1 MVMVIMRMVVAMMV
15 IMRVFVIMM
24 VPVPMVVIMLMPMM
38 VSMIVVVAVAV
49 AVAVAQIVLQ
59 IVFVVGLR
67 RGLGRAGASAAGFR
81 LGRFLI
87 GRVGLGGLRALHLL
101 SGQGS
106 GFRFTL
112 VMPAAM
118 CMIVVM
124 MMTMV
129 VLMRM
134 LMMMPMSMAVSMV
147 VAVLVPVVVLV
158 LVLVLVLML
167 MLMLMLM
174 PMLMPMPMLVV
185 VLMRM
190 LMMMPM
196 FMAVVMIMSVVMSAS
211 AAMLAQALVVELV
224 RHLQP
229 LLIQQRQRASTVAG
243 CCAGRLDLLCRH
255 AFSQQGQ
262 PLVEITMANAVDHQT
277 RAGRRQRQRQSQ
289 LNQQVGRIAHQLLG
303 LLGQNH
309 QLGRV
314 RQVETHRHMAGRHML
329 KPVGVSRGRHGLQ
342 PDANA
347 TAAPRGALRRL
358 TACRSIRGLQ
368 QQAAGG
374 CQGQQGPENTC

>member
-1 MVMVIMRMVVAMMV
+1 
-15 IMRVFVIMM
+15 
-24 VPVPMVVIMLMPMM
+24 
-38 VSMIVVVAVAV
+38 
-49 AVAVAQIVLQ
+49 
-59 IVFVVGLR
+59 
-67 RGLGRAGASAAGFR
+67 
-81 LGRFLI
+81 
-87 GRVGLGGLRALHLL
+87 
-101 SGQGS
+101 
-106 GFRFTL
+106 
-112 VMPAAM
+112 M

-158 LVLVLVLML
+158 
-167 MLMLMLM
+167 
-174 PMLMPMPMLVV
+174 V

-190 LMMMPM
+190 PMMMLM
-196 FMAVVMIMSVVMSAS
+196 FMAVAMIMSMVMSAS

-262 PLVEITMANAVDHQT
+262 PLVEITMANAVDHQAG
-277 RAGRRQRQRQSQ
+277 AGRCQRQCQSK
-289 LNQQVGRIAHQLLG
+289 LNQQVGRIAHQLFG
-303 LLGQNH
+303 LLGKHH

-314 RQVETHRHMAGRHML
+314 RQVETHRYMTGRHML
-329 KPVGVSRGRHGLQ
+329 EPVGVSRGRHGLQ
-342 PDANA
+342 PNANA

-358 TACRSIRGLQ
+358 TACSPVRGLQ

-374 CQGQQGPENTC
+374 RQGQQGLENAC

>member
-1 MVMVIMRMVVAMMV
+1 MCMPVIAVMAMVIMRMVVAMMV

-24 VPVPMVVIMLMPMM
+24 VPVPMVVIMLMPMPMM
-38 VSMIVVVAVAV
+38 VSMIEVVAVLM
-49 AVAVAQIVLQ
+49 AVAQIVLQ
-59 IVFVVGLR
+59 IVFIVGLR

-87 GRVGLGGLRALHLL
+87 GRMSLGGLRALHLV

-118 CMIVVM
+118 CMV
-124 MMTMV
+124 
-129 VLMRM
+129 
-134 LMMMPMSMAVSMV
+134 MMMPM
-147 VAVLVPVVVLV
+147 P
-158 LVLVLVLML
+158 
-167 MLMLMLM
+167 M
-174 PMLMPMPMLVV
+174 PMPMPMLVV

-190 LMMMPM
+190 LMMMLM
-196 FMAVVMIMSVVMSAS
+196 FMAVAMIMSMVMSAS
-211 AAMLAQALVVELV
+211 TAVLAQALVVELV

-277 RAGRRQRQRQSQ
+277 RAGRCQRQRQSQ
-289 LNQQVGRIAHQLLG
+289 LNQEVGRIAHQLLG

-314 RQVETHRHMAGRHML
+314 RQVETHRHMAGRHVME
-329 KPVGVSRGRHGLQ
+329 PVCVGCGRHGLQ
-342 PDANA
+342 PNANA
-347 TAAPRGALRRL
+347 TAASRGALRRL
-358 TACRSIRGLQ
+358 TACSPIRGLQ

-374 CQGQQGPENTC
+374 CQGQQGLENTC

>member
-1 MVMVIMRMVVAMMV
+1 MCMPVIVVMVIMRMVVAMMV
-15 IMRVFVIMM
+15 IMCVIVIMM
-24 VPVPMVVIMLMPMM
+24 MSVLMVVIMLMPMM
-38 VSMIVVVAVAV
+38 VSMVVSVAVLMAMTV
-49 AVAVAQIVLQ
+49 LMAVAQIVLQ
-59 IVFVVGLR
+59 IVFIVGLR

-87 GRVGLGGLRALHLL
+87 GRVGLGGLRALHLV

-106 GFRFTL
+106 GFRVTL

-134 LMMMPMSMAVSMV
+134 LMMMPM
-147 VAVLVPVVVLV
+147 
-158 LVLVLVLML
+158 
-167 MLMLMLM
+167 
-174 PMLMPMPMLVV
+174 PMFVV

-190 LMMMPM
+190 PMMMPM
-196 FMAVVMIMSVVMSAS
+196 FMVVAMIMSMVMSAS

-277 RAGRRQRQRQSQ
+277 RAGRCQRQRQSQ
-289 LNQQVGRIAHQLLG
+289 LNQQVGRIAHQLFG
-303 LLGQNH
+303 LLGQHH
-309 QLGRV
+309 QLGCV

-342 PDANA
+342 PNANA
-347 TAAPRGALRRL
+347 TAASRGALRRL
-358 TACRSIRGLQ
+358 TACSPIRGLQ

-374 CQGQQGPENTC
+374 CQGQQGLENAC

>member
-1 MVMVIMRMVVAMMV
+1 MRMPVIVVMAMVIMRMIVAMMV
-15 IMRVFVIMM
+15 VMCVIMM
-24 VPVPMVVIMLMPMM
+24 VPLPMVVIMLMSMPMM
-38 VSMIVVVAVAV
+38 VSMIVVVAVV
-49 AVAVAQIVLQ
+49 VAVAQIVLQ
-59 IVFVVGLR
+59 IVFIVGLR

-87 GRVGLGGLRALHLL
+87 GRVGLGGLRALHLV

-106 GFRFTL
+106 GFRFTQ

-147 VAVLVPVVVLV
+147 VAVLVPVL
-158 LVLVLVLML
+158 
-167 MLMLMLM
+167 
-174 PMLMPMPMLVV
+174 MLMPMPMLVV

-190 LMMMPM
+190 PMMMLM
-196 FMAVVMIMSVVMSAS
+196 FMAVAMIMSMVMSAS
-211 AAMLAQALVVELV
+211 TAMLAQALVVELV

-229 LLIQQRQRASTVAG
+229 LLIQQRQRACAEASCGAG
-243 CCAGRLDLLCRH
+243 GLDLLRRH

-289 LNQQVGRIAHQLLG
+289 LHQQVCRIAYQLFG

-314 RQVETHRHMAGRHML
+314 RQVETHRHMAGRHMME
-329 KPVGVSRGRHGLQ
+329 PVGVGCGRHGLQ

-347 TAAPRGALRRL
+347 TATPRGALRRL
-358 TACRSIRGLQ
+358 TACSPIRGLQ

-374 CQGQQGPENTC
+374 SQGQQGLENTC

>member
-1 MVMVIMRMVVAMMV
+1 MCMPVIVVMVIMRMVVAMMV
-15 IMRVFVIMM
+15 IMCVIVIMM
-24 VPVPMVVIMLMPMM
+24 MSVLMVVIMLMPMM
-38 VSMIVVVAVAV
+38 VSMVVSVVVSVVVLMAMAVLM
-49 AVAVAQIVLQ
+49 AVAQIVLQ
-59 IVFVVGLR
+59 IVFIVGLR

-87 GRVGLGGLRALHLL
+87 GRVGLGGLRALHLV

-124 MMTMV
+124 MVTMV
-129 VLMRM
+129 VLMCM
-134 LMMMPMSMAVSMV
+134 FMMMPM
-147 VAVLVPVVVLV
+147 LV
-158 LVLVLVLML
+158 LVLVVV
-167 MLMLMLM
+167 LM
-174 PMLMPMPMLVV
+174 PMVMPMFVV
-185 VLMRM
+185 VPMRM
-190 LMMMPM
+190 RMPMMMPM
-196 FMAVVMIMSVVMSAS
+196 FMAVAMIMSMVMSAS
-211 AAMLAQALVVELV
+211 TAMLAQALVVELV

-277 RAGRRQRQRQSQ
+277 RAGRCQRQRQSQ
-289 LNQQVGRIAHQLLG
+289 LNQQVGRIAHQLFG
-303 LLGQNH
+303 LLGQHH
-309 QLGRV
+309 QLGCV

-358 TACRSIRGLQ
+358 TACSPIRGLQ
-368 QQAAGG
+368 
-374 CQGQQGPENTC
+374 

>member
-1 MVMVIMRMVVAMMV
+1 MPVIVVMAMVIMRMVVAMMV
-15 IMRVFVIMM
+15 IMCVIVIMM
-24 VPVPMVVIMLMPMM
+24 VPVPMVVIMVMPMM
-38 VSMIVVVAVAV
+38 VSMVVAVVVAVLMAMAVLMAVVV
-49 AVAVAQIVLQ
+49 AVLMAVAQIVLQ
-59 IVFVVGLR
+59 IVFIVGLR

-87 GRVGLGGLRALHLL
+87 GRVGLGGLRALHLV

-106 GFRFTL
+106 GFRVTL

-134 LMMMPMSMAVSMV
+134 LMMMPM
-147 VAVLVPVVVLV
+147 
-158 LVLVLVLML
+158 
-167 MLMLMLM
+167 
-174 PMLMPMPMLVV
+174 PMFVV

-190 LMMMPM
+190 PMMMPM
-196 FMAVVMIMSVVMSAS
+196 FMVVAMIMSVVMSAS

-229 LLIQQRQRASTVAG
+229 LLIQQRQRARAIAG
-243 CCAGRLDLLCRH
+243 SGASRLDLLRRH

-289 LNQQVGRIAHQLLG
+289 LNQQVGRIAHQLFG
-303 LLGQNH
+303 LLGQHH
-309 QLGRV
+309 QLGCV
-314 RQVETHRHMAGRHML
+314 RQVETHRYMTGRHML
-329 KPVGVSRGRHGLQ
+329 EPVGVSRGRHGLQ

-358 TACRSIRGLQ
+358 TACSPIRGLQ

>member
-1 MVMVIMRMVVAMMV
+1 MCMPVIVVMVIMRMVVAMMV
-15 IMRVFVIMM
+15 IMCVIVIMM
-24 VPVPMVVIMLMPMM
+24 MSVLMVVIMLMPMM
-38 VSMIVVVAVAV
+38 VSMAVLMAMAV
-49 AVAVAQIVLQ
+49 LKAVAQIVLQ
-59 IVFVVGLR
+59 IVFIVGLR

-87 GRVGLGGLRALHLL
+87 GRVGLGGLRALHLV

-134 LMMMPMSMAVSMV
+134 LMMMPM
-147 VAVLVPVVVLV
+147 
-158 LVLVLVLML
+158 
-167 MLMLMLM
+167 
-174 PMLMPMPMLVV
+174 
-185 VLMRM
+185 
-190 LMMMPM
+190 
-196 FMAVVMIMSVVMSAS
+196 FMAVAMIMSMVMSAS
-211 AAMLAQALVVELV
+211 TAMLAQALVVELV

-229 LLIQQRQRASTVAG
+229 LLIQQRQRARTIAG
-243 CCAGRLDLLCRH
+243 SGASRLDLLCRH

-262 PLVEITMANAVDHQT
+262 PLVEISMANAVDHQT

-289 LNQQVGRIAHQLLG
+289 LHQQVCRIAYQLFG

-314 RQVETHRHMAGRHML
+314 RQVETHRHMAGCHMME
-329 KPVGVSRGRHGLQ
+329 PVGVGCGRHGLQ
-342 PDANA
+342 PNANA
-347 TAAPRGALRRL
+347 TATPRSALRRL
-358 TACRSIRGLQ
+358 TACRPVRGLQ

-374 CQGQQGPENTC
+374 RQGQQGLENAC

>member
-1 MVMVIMRMVVAMMV
+1 MMV
-15 IMRVFVIMM
+15 IMCVIVIMM
-24 VPVPMVVIMLMPMM
+24 MSVPMVVIMVMPMM
-38 VSMIVVVAVAV
+38 VSMIVAVVVV
-49 AVAVAQIVLQ
+49 VLMAVAQIVLQ
-59 IVFVVGLR
+59 IVFIVGLR

-87 GRVGLGGLRALHLL
+87 GRISLGRQRALHLV

-106 GFRFTL
+106 GFRFNL

-134 LMMMPMSMAVSMV
+134 LMMMTMVVLMRMLMMMPMSMAVSMV
-147 VAVLVPVVVLV
+147 VAVPVVV
-158 LVLVLVLML
+158 L

-174 PMLMPMPMLVV
+174 PMPMPML
-185 VLMRM
+185 
-190 LMMMPM
+190 MMMLM
-196 FMAVVMIMSVVMSAS
+196 FMAVAMIMSMVMSAS
-211 AAMLAQALVVELV
+211 TAMLAQALVVELV

-229 LLIQQRQRASTVAG
+229 LLIQQRQRARAIAG
-243 CCAGRLDLLCRH
+243 SGASRLDLLRRH

-262 PLVEITMANAVDHQT
+262 PLVEITMANTVDHQT

-289 LNQQVGRIAHQLLG
+289 LHQQVSRIAHQLLG
-303 LLGQNH
+303 LLGQYH

-314 RQVETHRHMAGRHML
+314 RQVETHRHMAGRHMME
-329 KPVGVSRGRHGLQ
+329 PVGVGRGRHGLQ
-342 PDANA
+342 PNANA
-347 TAAPRGALRRL
+347 TATPRGALRRL
-358 TACRSIRGLQ
+358 TACSPIRGLQ

-374 CQGQQGPENTC
+374 RQGQQGLENAC

>member
-1 MVMVIMRMVVAMMV
+1 MCMPVIVVMVIMRMVVAMMV
-15 IMRVFVIMM
+15 IMCVIVIMM
-24 VPVPMVVIMLMPMM
+24 MSVPMVVIMVMPMM
-38 VSMIVVVAVAV
+38 VSMIVAVAV
-49 AVAVAQIVLQ
+49 VVLMAVAQIVLQ
-59 IVFVVGLR
+59 IVFIVGLR
-67 RGLGRAGASAAGFR
+67 CGLGRTGASAAGFR
-81 LGRFLI
+81 LGRFLV
-87 GRVGLGGLRALHLL
+87 GRVGLGGLRALHLV

-124 MMTMV
+124 MVTMV
-129 VLMRM
+129 VLMCM
-134 LMMMPMSMAVSMV
+134 FMMMPM
-147 VAVLVPVVVLV
+147 LV
-158 LVLVLVLML
+158 LVLVLVVV
-167 MLMLMLM
+167 LM
-174 PMLMPMPMLVV
+174 PMVMPMFVV
-185 VLMRM
+185 VPMRM
-190 LMMMPM
+190 RMPMMMPM
-196 FMAVVMIMSVVMSAS
+196 FMAVAMIMSMVMSAS
-211 AAMLAQALVVELV
+211 TAMLAQALVVELV

-289 LNQQVGRIAHQLLG
+289 LHQQVGRIAHQLFG
-303 LLGQNH
+303 LLGQHH
-309 QLGRV
+309 QLGCV

-358 TACRSIRGLQ
+358 TACSPIRGLQ
-368 QQAAGG
+368 
-374 CQGQQGPENTC
+374 

>member
-1 MVMVIMRMVVAMMV
+1 MCMPVIVVMVIMRMVVAMMV
-15 IMRVFVIMM
+15 IMCVIVIMM
-24 VPVPMVVIMLMPMM
+24 MSVPMVVIMVMPMM
-38 VSMIVVVAVAV
+38 VSMIVAVAV
-49 AVAVAQIVLQ
+49 VVLMAVAQIVLQ
-59 IVFVVGLR
+59 IVFIVGLR
-67 RGLGRAGASAAGFR
+67 CGLGRTGASAAGFR
-81 LGRFLI
+81 LGRFLV
-87 GRVGLGGLRALHLL
+87 GRVGLGGLRALHLV

-124 MMTMV
+124 MVTMV
-129 VLMRM
+129 VLMCM
-134 LMMMPMSMAVSMV
+134 FMMMPM
-147 VAVLVPVVVLV
+147 LV
-158 LVLVLVLML
+158 LVLVLVVV
-167 MLMLMLM
+167 LM
-174 PMLMPMPMLVV
+174 PMVMPMFVV
-185 VLMRM
+185 VPMRM
-190 LMMMPM
+190 RMPMMMPM
-196 FMAVVMIMSVVMSAS
+196 FMAVAMIMSMVMSAS
-211 AAMLAQALVVELV
+211 TAMLAQALVVELV

-277 RAGRRQRQRQSQ
+277 RAGRRQRQCQSQ
-289 LNQQVGRIAHQLLG
+289 LHQQVCRVAHQLFR
-303 LLGQNH
+303 LLGQHH
-309 QLGRV
+309 QLGCV

-358 TACRSIRGLQ
+358 TACSPIRGLQ
-368 QQAAGG
+368 
-374 CQGQQGPENTC
+374 

>member
-24 VPVPMVVIMLMPMM
+24 VPVPMVVIMLMPMPMM
-38 VSMIVVVAVAV
+38 VSMIVAVVVLMGV
-49 AVAVAQIVLQ
+49 LMAVAQIVFQ
-59 IVFVVGLR
+59 IVFIMGLR
-67 RGLGRAGASAAGFR
+67 RSPGGTSASAAGFR

-87 GRVGLGGLRALHLL
+87 GRMSLGGLRALHLL

-106 GFRFTL
+106 GPLFTM
-112 VMPAAM
+112 VMPAAV

-124 MMTMV
+124 MVTMV
-129 VLMRM
+129 VLMCM
-134 LMMMPMSMAVSMV
+134 FMMMPM
-147 VAVLVPVVVLV
+147 LV
-158 LVLVLVLML
+158 LVLVVV
-167 MLMLMLM
+167 LM
-174 PMLMPMPMLVV
+174 PMVMPMFVV

-190 LMMMPM
+190 RMPMMMLM
-196 FMAVVMIMSVVMSAS
+196 FMAVAMIMSMVMSAS

-277 RAGRRQRQRQSQ
+277 RAGRCQRQRQSQ
-289 LNQQVGRIAHQLLG
+289 LNQQVGRIAHQLFG
-303 LLGQNH
+303 LLGQHH
-309 QLGRV
+309 QLGCV
-314 RQVETHRHMAGRHML
+314 RQVETHRHMAGRHMME
-329 KPVGVSRGRHGLQ
+329 PVCVSRGRHGLQ

-374 CQGQQGPENTC
+374 CQGQQGLENTC

>member
-1 MVMVIMRMVVAMMV
+1 MRMPVIVVMAMVIMRMVVAMMV
-15 IMRVFVIMM
+15 IMCVIVIMM
-24 VPVPMVVIMLMPMM
+24 MSVLMVVIMVMPMM
-38 VSMIVVVAVAV
+38 VSMIVAVVVAVVV
-49 AVAVAQIVLQ
+49 AVLMAVLMAVAQIVLQ
-59 IVFVVGLR
+59 IVFIVGLR

-87 GRVGLGGLRALHLL
+87 GRVGFGGLRALHLV

-124 MMTMV
+124 MVTMV
-129 VLMRM
+129 VLMCM
-134 LMMMPMSMAVSMV
+134 FMMMPM
-147 VAVLVPVVVLV
+147 LV
-158 LVLVLVLML
+158 LVLVLVVV
-167 MLMLMLM
+167 LM
-174 PMLMPMPMLVV
+174 PMVMPMFVV
-185 VLMRM
+185 VPMRM
-190 LMMMPM
+190 RMPMMMPM
-196 FMAVVMIMSVVMSAS
+196 FMAVAMIMSMVMSAS
-211 AAMLAQALVVELV
+211 TAMLAQALVVELV

-277 RAGRRQRQRQSQ
+277 RAGRCQRQRQSQ
-289 LNQQVGRIAHQLLG
+289 LNQQVGRIAHQLFG
-303 LLGQNH
+303 LLGQHH
-309 QLGRV
+309 QLGCV

-358 TACRSIRGLQ
+358 TACSPIRGLQ
-368 QQAAGG
+368 
-374 CQGQQGPENTC
+374 

>member
-59 IVFVVGLR
+59 IVFIVGLR

-87 GRVGLGGLRALHLL
+87 GRVGLGGLRALHLV

-158 LVLVLVLML
+158 
-167 MLMLMLM
+167 
-174 PMLMPMPMLVV
+174 V

-190 LMMMPM
+190 PMMMLM
-196 FMAVVMIMSVVMSAS
+196 FMAVAMIMSAS

-277 RAGRRQRQRQSQ
+277 RAGRCQRQRQSQ
-289 LNQQVGRIAHQLLG
+289 LNQEVGRIAHQLFG
-303 LLGQNH
+303 LLGQHH
-309 QLGRV
+309 QLGCV

-329 KPVGVSRGRHGLQ
+329 EPVGVSRGRHGLQ

-358 TACRSIRGLQ
+358 TACSPIRGLQ

-374 CQGQQGPENTC
+374 CQGQQGLENAC

>member
-1 MVMVIMRMVVAMMV
+1 MCMPVIVVMVIMRMVVAMMV
-15 IMRVFVIMM
+15 IMCVIVIMM
-24 VPVPMVVIMLMPMM
+24 MSVLMVVIMVMPMM
-38 VSMIVVVAVAV
+38 VSMIVAVAV
-49 AVAVAQIVLQ
+49 VVLMAVAQIVLQ
-59 IVFVVGLR
+59 IVFIVGLR
-67 RGLGRAGASAAGFR
+67 CGLGRTGASAAGFR
-81 LGRFLI
+81 LGRFLV
-87 GRVGLGGLRALHLL
+87 GRVGLGGLRALHLV

-124 MMTMV
+124 MVTMV
-129 VLMRM
+129 VLMCM
-134 LMMMPMSMAVSMV
+134 FMMMPM
-147 VAVLVPVVVLV
+147 LV
-158 LVLVLVLML
+158 LVLVLVVV
-167 MLMLMLM
+167 LM
-174 PMLMPMPMLVV
+174 PMVMPMFVV
-185 VLMRM
+185 VPMRM
-190 LMMMPM
+190 RMPMMMPM
-196 FMAVVMIMSVVMSAS
+196 FMAVAMIMSMVMSAS
-211 AAMLAQALVVELV
+211 TAMLAQALVVELV

-289 LNQQVGRIAHQLLG
+289 LNQQVGRIAHQLFG
-303 LLGQNH
+303 LLGQHH
-309 QLGRV
+309 QLGCV

-358 TACRSIRGLQ
+358 TACSPIRGLQ
-368 QQAAGG
+368 
-374 CQGQQGPENTC
+374 

>member
-87 GRVGLGGLRALHLL
+87 GRVGLGGLRALHLV

-129 VLMRM
+129 VLM

-158 LVLVLVLML
+158 
-167 MLMLMLM
+167 
-174 PMLMPMPMLVV
+174 V

-190 LMMMPM
+190 PMMMLM
-196 FMAVVMIMSVVMSAS
+196 FMAVAMIMSMVMSAS

-277 RAGRRQRQRQSQ
+277 RAGRCQRQRQSQ
-289 LNQQVGRIAHQLLG
+289 LNQEVGRIAHQLLG

-314 RQVETHRHMAGRHML
+314 RQVETHRHMAGCYTME
-329 KPVGVSRGRHGLQ
+329 PVCVGCGRHGLQ
-342 PDANA
+342 PNANA
-347 TAAPRGALRRL
+347 TAASRGALRRL
-358 TACRSIRGLQ
+358 TACSPIRGLQ

-374 CQGQQGPENTC
+374 CQGQQGLENAC

>member
-24 VPVPMVVIMLMPMM
+24 VPVPMVVIMPMPMM
-38 VSMIVVVAVAV
+38 VSMIVAVVVLMGV
-49 AVAVAQIVLQ
+49 LMGVLMAVAQIVFQ
-59 IVFVVGLR
+59 IVFIMGLR
-67 RGLGRAGASAAGFR
+67 RSPGGTSASAAGFR

-87 GRVGLGGLRALHLL
+87 GRMSLGGLRALHLL

-106 GFRFTL
+106 GPRFTM
-112 VMPAAM
+112 VMPAAV

-124 MMTMV
+124 MVTMV
-129 VLMRM
+129 VLMCM
-134 LMMMPMSMAVSMV
+134 FMMMPMPMPM
-147 VAVLVPVVVLV
+147 LVLV
-158 LVLVLVLML
+158 LVLVLVVV
-167 MLMLMLM
+167 LM
-174 PMLMPMPMLVV
+174 PMVMPMFVV

-190 LMMMPM
+190 RMPMMMLM
-196 FMAVVMIMSVVMSAS
+196 FMAVAMIMSMVMSAS
-211 AAMLAQALVVELV
+211 TAMLAQALVVELV

-229 LLIQQRQRASTVAG
+229 LLIQQRQRARAIAG
-243 CCAGRLDLLCRH
+243 SGASRLDLLCRY

-289 LNQQVGRIAHQLLG
+289 LHQQVCCIAHQLFG
-303 LLGQNH
+303 LLGQHH

-314 RQVETHRHMAGRHML
+314 RQVETHRHMAGCHML
-329 KPVGVSRGRHGLQ
+329 EPVGVSRGRHGLQ
-342 PDANA
+342 PNVNA
-347 TAAPRGALRRL
+347 TAASRGALRRL
-358 TACRSIRGLQ
+358 TACSPVRGLQ

-374 CQGQQGPENTC
+374 RQGQQGLENAC

>member
-1 MVMVIMRMVVAMMV
+1 MCMPVVMVMVMVIMRMVVAMMV

-24 VPVPMVVIMLMPMM
+24 VPVPMVVIMLMPMPM
-38 VSMIVVVAVAV
+38 IVSMIVVVAVV
-49 AVAVAQIVLQ
+49 VAVAQIVLQ
-59 IVFVVGLR
+59 IVFIVGLR

-87 GRVGLGGLRALHLL
+87 GRMSLGGLRALHLL

-106 GFRFTL
+106 GPRFTM
-112 VMPAAM
+112 VMPAAV

-124 MMTMV
+124 MVTMV
-129 VLMRM
+129 VLMCM
-134 LMMMPMSMAVSMV
+134 FMMMPMPMPM
-147 VAVLVPVVVLV
+147 LV
-158 LVLVLVLML
+158 LVLVLVVV
-167 MLMLMLM
+167 LM
-174 PMLMPMPMLVV
+174 PMVMPMFVV

-190 LMMMPM
+190 RMPMMMLM
-196 FMAVVMIMSVVMSAS
+196 FMAVAMIMSMVMSAS
-211 AAMLAQALVVELV
+211 TAMLAQALVVELV

-229 LLIQQRQRASTVAG
+229 LLIQQRQRARAIAG
-243 CCAGRLDLLCRH
+243 SGASRLDLLCRY

-289 LNQQVGRIAHQLLG
+289 LHQQVCCIAHQLFG
-303 LLGQNH
+303 LLGQHH

-314 RQVETHRHMAGRHML
+314 RQVETHRHMAGCHML
-329 KPVGVSRGRHGLQ
+329 EPVGVSRGRHGLQ
-342 PDANA
+342 PNVNA
-347 TAAPRGALRRL
+347 TAASRGALRRL
-358 TACRSIRGLQ
+358 TACSPVRGLQ

-374 CQGQQGPENTC
+374 RQGQQGLENAC

>member
-1 MVMVIMRMVVAMMV
+1 MCMPVIVVMVIMRMVVAMMV
-15 IMRVFVIMM
+15 IMCVIVIMM
-24 VPVPMVVIMLMPMM
+24 MSVLMVVIMLMPMM
-38 VSMIVVVAVAV
+38 VSMVVSVAVLMAMTV
-49 AVAVAQIVLQ
+49 LMAVAQIVLQ
-59 IVFVVGLR
+59 IVFIVGLR

-87 GRVGLGGLRALHLL
+87 GRVGLGGLRALHLV

-147 VAVLVPVVVLV
+147 VAVLVPV
-158 LVLVLVLML
+158 LML
-167 MLMLMLM
+167 MRM
-174 PMLMPMPMLVV
+174 P
-185 VLMRM
+185 
-190 LMMMPM
+190 MMMPM
-196 FMAVVMIMSVVMSAS
+196 FMAVAMIMSMVMSAS

-277 RAGRRQRQRQSQ
+277 RAGRCQRQRQSQ
-289 LNQQVGRIAHQLLG
+289 LNQQVGRIAHQLFG
-303 LLGQNH
+303 LLGQHH
-309 QLGRV
+309 QLGCV

-342 PDANA
+342 PNANA
-347 TAAPRGALRRL
+347 TAASRGALRRL
-358 TACRSIRGLQ
+358 TACSPIRGLQ

-374 CQGQQGPENTC
+374 CQGQQGLENAC

>member
-1 MVMVIMRMVVAMMV
+1 MPVIVVMAMVIMRMVVAMMV
-15 IMRVFVIMM
+15 IMCVIVIMM
-24 VPVPMVVIMLMPMM
+24 VPVPMVVIMVMPMM
-38 VSMIVVVAVAV
+38 VSMVVAVVVAVLM
-49 AVAVAQIVLQ
+49 AVAQIVLQ
-59 IVFVVGLR
+59 IVFIVGLR

-87 GRVGLGGLRALHLL
+87 GRVGLGGLRALHLV

-106 GFRFTL
+106 GFRVTL

-134 LMMMPMSMAVSMV
+134 LMMMPM
-147 VAVLVPVVVLV
+147 
-158 LVLVLVLML
+158 
-167 MLMLMLM
+167 
-174 PMLMPMPMLVV
+174 PMFVV

-190 LMMMPM
+190 PMMMPM
-196 FMAVVMIMSVVMSAS
+196 FMVVAMIMSVVMSAS

-229 LLIQQRQRASTVAG
+229 LLIQQRQRARAIAG
-243 CCAGRLDLLCRH
+243 SGASRLDLLCRH

-289 LNQQVGRIAHQLLG
+289 LHQQVCRIAHQLFG

-314 RQVETHRHMAGRHML
+314 WQVETHRHMAGCHMME
-329 KPVGVSRGRHGLQ
+329 PVGVGCGRHGLQ
-342 PDANA
+342 PNANA
-347 TAAPRGALRRL
+347 TAASRGALRRL
-358 TACRSIRGLQ
+358 TACSPIRGLQ

-374 CQGQQGPENTC
+374 CQGQQGLENAC

>member
-1 MVMVIMRMVVAMMV
+1 MCMPVIVVMAMVIMRMVVAMMV
-15 IMRVFVIMM
+15 IMCVIVIMM
-24 VPVPMVVIMLMPMM
+24 VPVPMVVIMVMPMM
-38 VSMIVVVAVAV
+38 VSMVVAVVVAVLMAMAVLMAVVV
-49 AVAVAQIVLQ
+49 AVLMAVAQIVLQ
-59 IVFVVGLR
+59 IVFIVGLR

-87 GRVGLGGLRALHLL
+87 GRVGLGGLRALHLV

-106 GFRFTL
+106 GFRVTL

-134 LMMMPMSMAVSMV
+134 LMMMPM
-147 VAVLVPVVVLV
+147 
-158 LVLVLVLML
+158 
-167 MLMLMLM
+167 
-174 PMLMPMPMLVV
+174 PMFVV

-190 LMMMPM
+190 PMMMPM
-196 FMAVVMIMSVVMSAS
+196 FMVVAMIMSVVMSAS

-229 LLIQQRQRASTVAG
+229 LLIQQRQRARAIAG
-243 CCAGRLDLLCRH
+243 SGASRLDLLCRH

-289 LNQQVGRIAHQLLG
+289 LHQQVCRIAHQLFG

-314 RQVETHRHMAGRHML
+314 WQVETHRHMAGCHMME
-329 KPVGVSRGRHGLQ
+329 PVGVGCGRHGLQ
-342 PDANA
+342 PNANA
-347 TAAPRGALRRL
+347 TAASRGALRRL
-358 TACRSIRGLQ
+358 TACSPIRGLQ

-374 CQGQQGPENTC
+374 CQGQQGLENAC